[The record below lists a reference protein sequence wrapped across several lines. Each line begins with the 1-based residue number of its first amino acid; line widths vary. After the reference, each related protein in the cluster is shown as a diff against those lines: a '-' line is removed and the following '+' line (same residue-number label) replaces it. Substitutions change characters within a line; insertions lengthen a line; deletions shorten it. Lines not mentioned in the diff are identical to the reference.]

1 MKVECPVCHREGVVE
16 QRGNSVRFVHYE
28 YIDGRRVF
36 TRHTV
41 KGTDGNMGTM
51 GTEKTNT
58 SVFTENRLAVGL
70 RRGARGPLNR
80 KPSIG
85 RVESLGEASKI
96 VRIPQSA
103 NRDYPSLG
111 AGGRGA
117 AFVGRLWT
125 AFARRTWPG
134 PGGSNLSLDVQRLRG
149 CGYE

>member
-1 MKVECPVCHREGVVE
+1 LNNGF
-16 QRGNSVRFVHYE
+16 S
-28 YIDGRRVF
+28 
-36 TRHTV
+36 
-41 KGTDGNMGTM
+41 TDQPWDIN
-51 GTEKTNT
+51 KLLYLLRT
-58 SVFTENRLAVGL
+58 SFYLAVGL

-96 VRIPQSA
+96 VRIPQSS

-117 AFVGRLWT
+117 TFVGRLWT
-125 AFARRTWPG
+125 AFTRRTWSG